1 MVLARAITRPN
12 LDERLRRSK
21 LDRYLLADEF
31 PILAQHQHWAA
42 FTRPI
47 ALAVAGFFVV
57 LALALILPASLDALN
72 PFLVLAWLVLV
83 GWAVWKWYLWKRKWL
98 VATDKRLLVNYG
110 LIRQGVSMI
119 SLARVVD
126 LTYTRTTFGQLLG
139 YGTLERES
147 QKHPHSLHEVKWV
160 KNPDSTY
167 LTICAAIF
175 SLQDRMF
182 GMEEDEYYHRLEDGN
197 PPPHTPG
204 LVTTPGGSSGPT
216 ASSDESGQSDDPPG
230 IQIHYGVSR
239 HSDRDPWHLSADLRE
254 PTLRDADTGPI
265 PYRRSA
271 TDEGDGWHTTT
282 NDRDPDRDSDQGSD
296 QGSYRD
302 SDQDHH
308 R

>member
-1 MVLARAITRPN
+1 MVRPRVRPRVRARVRARPD
-12 LDERLRRSK
+12 LDERLHRSK
-21 LDRYLLADEF
+21 LKQYLLADEI

-182 GMEEDEYYHRLEDGN
+182 GMEEVEHEHRIEDV
-197 PPPHTPG
+197 PPPHAPG
-204 LVTTPGGSSGPT
+204 LYAGNASLAERAGPGDS
-216 ASSDESGQSDDPPG
+216 ADEDIDSEG

-239 HSDRDPWHLSADLRE
+239 HYDRDPWHLSADLRE
-254 PTLRDADTGPI
+254 SSLRDADTGPI
-265 PYRRSA
+265 PYRPSA
-271 TDEGDGWHTTT
+271 TDEGEWRSTTT
-282 NDRDPDRDSDQGSD
+282 DKDHDP
-296 QGSYRD
+296 
-302 SDQDHH
+302 DQDHH